1 MSESKRFSGKS
12 VMITGAGG
20 GIGRATALAF
30 SRAGARV
37 AVLDYNSENAEETT
51 RQISVIG
58 GKALTITVDITSESA
73 VAAAVA
79 QVVEL
84 FGRLDVAVN
93 TAAVDVH
100 SVPLAEVTEAI
111 WDRVLD
117 TNLKGLFFCL
127 KYQAPAILAAG
138 GGTIVNFSSMAGLLA
153 GKPGISAY
161 ASSKH
166 GVIGL
171 TRNAALEYI
180 SRGVRINAICPGAVK
195 TPLLDSHLATEGE
208 AEAIRR
214 SHPIGRW
221 AEPEEIASAA
231 LFLASEESS
240 FIVGQALVVDG
251 GLSLQ

>member
-1 MSESKRFSGKS
+1 MNENNKFSGKS

-30 SRAGARV
+30 ARAGART
-37 AVLDYNSENAEETT
+37 ALLDYHASQVEETA
-51 RQISVIG
+51 RQIREIAG
-58 GKALTITVDITSESA
+58 EALALTVDITSE
-73 VAAAVA
+73 AAVA
-79 QVVEL
+79 SAVKQVIER
-84 FGRLDVAVN
+84 FGQLDVAIN
-93 TAAVDVH
+93 AAAVDVH
-100 SVPLAEVTEAI
+100 DIPLAEVTEAT

-180 SRGVRINAICPGAVK
+180 PRGVRINAICPGAVK
-195 TPLLDSHLATEGE
+195 TPLLDSHLANEGE

-221 AEPEEIASAA
+221 AQPEEIASAA
-231 LFLASEESS
+231 LFLASDDSS

-251 GLSLQ
+251 GLSLH